1 MDDVLDRVR
10 LLHRLRVRRR
20 HLRRLLVRNCQKG
33 TVGSLLCKVLRYPRS
48 TRGLQTWL
56 SFIESLSSLTWL
68 DGVKFA
74 NRWISY
80 FHHFIG
86 FLLNFPQFLTW
97 KSYLEGAP
105 FLEALC

>member
-33 TVGSLLCKVLRYPRS
+33 IYAKVPRYPRS
-48 TRGLQTWL
+48 TQGLQTWL